1 MADIKT
7 IGATLAAWRDAE
19 QRLSTADDAEAESL
33 ASEAARRHEE
43 LQRLSA
49 EHMAELIA
57 KLDQRDALTRR

>member
-1 MADIKT
+1 MADLKT

-19 QRLSTADDAEAESL
+19 QRLSTAVDADVESL
-33 ASEAARRHEE
+33 ASEAELRHEE

-57 KLDQRDALTRR
+57 KLDERDALTRR